1 MSAVVDDGCIG
12 GAYQEHLNGGDKT
25 LVMLHA
31 EVRNREILSET
42 FPVVAPGVFGN
53 NVGVVVFDGEEKLR
67 CLELRF
73 VVVVCLN
80 LGGAD

>member
-25 LVMLHA
+25 LVVLHA
-31 EVRNREILSET
+31 EIGDRDVLDEKFS
-42 FPVVAPGVFGN
+42 VVASGFFGDD
-53 NVGVVVFDGEEKLR
+53 VDMVIFDGEE
-67 CLELRF
+67 ELRSVEF
-73 VVVVCLN
+73 RLVVLVCLN